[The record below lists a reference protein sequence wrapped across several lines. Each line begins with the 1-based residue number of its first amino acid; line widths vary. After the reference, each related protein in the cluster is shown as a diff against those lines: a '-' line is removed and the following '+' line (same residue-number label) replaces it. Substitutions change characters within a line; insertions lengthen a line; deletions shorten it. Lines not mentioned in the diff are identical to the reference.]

1 MLGLLLFASVG
12 VYKIYNGGDG
22 SCKDPAGWMTSF
34 QCGAPS
40 NLDGEDA
47 VLQQDNR
54 VFYIFVFKLALKQK

>member
-1 MLGLLLFASVG
+1 MEA
-12 VYKIYNGGDG
+12 GDG